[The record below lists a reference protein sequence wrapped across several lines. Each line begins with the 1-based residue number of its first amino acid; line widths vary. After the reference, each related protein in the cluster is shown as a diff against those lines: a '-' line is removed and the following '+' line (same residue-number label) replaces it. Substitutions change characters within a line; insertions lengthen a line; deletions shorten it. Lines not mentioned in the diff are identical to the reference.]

1 MELCTFCKKEIA
13 EDRETVCMLCG
24 QSQHDWCPPV
34 CCEEAISDAVDGW
47 LEGLSINQVERL

>member
-1 MELCTFCKKEIA
+1 MERCGFCGKESP
-13 EDRETVCMLCG
+13 EDDLAFCMLCG
-24 QSQHDWCPPV
+24 AFGHDHCPPV